1 VSARVFVA
9 GATGVLGR
17 RVVRAL
23 VRSGYDVTGLTR
35 SPDRAGTLVALG
47 ATAVVADA
55 YDREQLTAAVEHA
68 RPDVIIHQLTDL
80 SRHDSA
86 ANARLRRTGTA
97 NLVAAARACSV
108 ERVVAQSIAWAYA
121 PTGGPADET
130 VPLDVASAEPRR
142 TTVAAIEFLEA
153 AVRTIPDSVVLRYGM
168 LYGPDT
174 WFTRDGSQ
182 AAAARAGR
190 LPADDAVTS
199 FVHVDDAAAAA
210 VQALAWPAMTVNI
223 VDDEPAP
230 ASAWVPDFCD
240 FLAAPR
246 PVREPGGAP
255 WASGASN
262 ELARRTGWVPTYPSW
277 RGNWGR
283 GS

>member
-1 VSARVFVA
+1 MTRVFVA

-35 SPDRAGTLVALG
+35 SPDRAGLVTALG
-47 ATAVVADA
+47 ATAAVADA
-55 YDREQLTAAVEHA
+55 YDRDELTAAVVRA
-68 RPDVIIHQLTDL
+68 RPDAIIHQLTDL
-80 SRHDSA
+80 SGHDSA
-86 ANARLRRTGTA
+86 ANARLRRSGTA
-97 NLVAAARACSV
+97 NLVAAAHACSV

-121 PTGGPADET
+121 PSGGPADET
-130 VPLDVASAEPRR
+130 VPLDLASAEPRR
-142 TTVAAIEFLEA
+142 TTVAAVELLEA
-153 AVRTIPDSVVLRYGM
+153 TVRTIPDSVVLRYGM

-182 AAAARAGR
+182 AVAARAGR
-190 LPADDAVTS
+190 LRADATVTS

-210 VQALAWPAMTVNI
+210 VQALAWPATTVNI

-240 FLAAPR
+240 FVGAPR
-246 PVREPGGAP
+246 PAPEPGGAP

-262 ELARRTGWVPTYPSW
+262 ELARRTGWVPASPSW
-277 RGNWGR
+277 RGSWAR